1 MRQLELSFDIVPSPE
16 QEPIPDTLVPSEY
29 ALESA
34 VAKVRAVH
42 ALLVSRDEA
51 DDAIVI
57 GADTIVCLGDQI
69 FGKPADA
76 QDATRMLSRL
86 SGNSHQVYTGLAL
99 QCGTTLLREAVC
111 TTVEM
116 NAFTPADIDAYVHSG
131 EPLDKAGAYG
141 IQGLGARF
149 IERIEGCY
157 YNVVGLPLARLCT
170 LLGTAG
176 YHPNTKTPK

>member
-1 MRQLELSFDIVPSPE
+1 MRQLELSFEIVPSPD
-16 QEPIPDTLVPSEY
+16 QEPIPDTPVPSEY

-34 VAKVRAVH
+34 IAKAGAVY
-42 ALLVSRDEA
+42 ALLVSRGEA

-57 GADTIVCLGDQI
+57 SADTIVCLDDQI
-69 FGKPADA
+69 LGKPTDA
-76 QDATRMLSRL
+76 RDAARILSIL
-86 SGNSHQVYTGLAL
+86 SGNIHQVYTGLVL
-99 QCGTTLLREAVC
+99 HCGTTLLREAVC

-116 NAFTPADIDAYVHSG
+116 NPFTPADIDAYVHSG

-170 LLGTAG
+170 LLCTAG
-176 YHPNTKTPK
+176 HHPNAKTPK

>member
-1 MRQLELSFDIVPSPE
+1 MP
-16 QEPIPDTLVPSEY
+16 Y
-29 ALESA
+29 
-34 VAKVRAVH
+34 

-86 SGNSHQVYTGLAL
+86 SGNSHQVYTGPAL

-131 EPLDKAGAYG
+131 EPADKAGAYG
-141 IQGLGARF
+141 IQELEPA
-149 IERIEGCY
+149 
-157 YNVVGLPLARLCT
+157 
-170 LLGTAG
+170 LLNAL
-176 YHPNTKTPK
+176 KDVIIMW